1 MDIFEAIKTRRS
13 IRKYQDRPVEEEKLK
28 AVLESV
34 QMAPSWANMQCWRLV
49 VVKDRAKKERMSELS
64 YLESYYATKAH
75 KSNPA
80 RKALAAAPVV
90 IVLCADPAES
100 GSVRGQSY
108 YLTDAGLAAENL
120 MLAAC
125 GLGLGTV
132 FVGIFDED
140 EVRTLLNIP
149 LTIRM
154 VGRSLLDI
162 RLRRKRKGRR
172 GNRSRISAFMSSGV
186 ENNPGRAIAIRLC
199 MKEYQHNDMT

>member
-1 MDIFEAIKTRRS
+1 MRRVRMDIFEAIKTRRS

-64 YLESYYATKAH
+64 YMESYYATKEH

-108 YLTDAGLAAENL
+108 YLADTGLAAENL
-120 MLAAC
+120 MLAAR

-149 LTIRM
+149 STIRI
-154 VGRSLLDI
+154 VGLFPLGYPVEEKKEGPA
-162 RLRRKRKGRR
+162 RKPLKDFCFYEQWGR
-172 GNRSRISAFMSSGV
+172 
-186 ENNPGRAIAIRLC
+186 
-199 MKEYQHNDMT
+199 Q